1 MNDRELTFYLLG
13 VLGDSTKNEAI
24 VALKS
29 LTKLSEKEINEII
42 SEIISFN
49 KTQFDKHHE

>member
-1 MNDRELTFYLLG
+1 MNDREKTFYLLG

-24 VALKS
+24 SALKS
-29 LTKLSEKEINEII
+29 LTELSEKEINEII

-49 KTQFDKHHE
+49 QIQFDKLHE

>member
-1 MNDRELTFYLLG
+1 MNDSEKTFYLLG

-24 VALKS
+24 SALKS
-29 LTKLSEKEINEII
+29 LTELSEKEINEII

-49 KTQFDKHHE
+49 QIQFDKHHE

>member
-24 VALKS
+24 AALKS

-49 KTQFDKHHE
+49 QIQFDKHHE

>member
-13 VLGDSTKNEAI
+13 VLGDSTKNVAI
-24 VALKS
+24 TALKS